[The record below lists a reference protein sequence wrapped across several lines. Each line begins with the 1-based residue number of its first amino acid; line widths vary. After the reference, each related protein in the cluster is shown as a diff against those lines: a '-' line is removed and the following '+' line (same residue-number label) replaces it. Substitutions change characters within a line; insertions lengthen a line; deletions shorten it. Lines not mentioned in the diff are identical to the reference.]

1 MEQADICHATF
12 KLSDDACTWYMHV
25 LLQVWVS
32 IIHLQAGKYCGS
44 QHRFYWVM
52 FTKDDIKWRCGILEV
67 SFRSLCHSFVMWHDV
82 CLCTVLYFLCACW
95 CTMSI
100 LYVLYVKVLMGLP
113 KIPFFSAA
121 VETHSYRRTIQRSA
135 FVVAQ
140 LIVPGGVCV
149 RVCVYCMCTCVCT
162 YACACCLV

>member
-1 MEQADICHATF
+1 
-12 KLSDDACTWYMHV
+12 
-25 LLQVWVS
+25 
-32 IIHLQAGKYCGS
+32 
-44 QHRFYWVM
+44 
-52 FTKDDIKWRCGILEV
+52 
-67 SFRSLCHSFVMWHDV
+67 
-82 CLCTVLYFLCACW
+82 
-95 CTMSI
+95 MSI

-149 RVCVYCMCTCVCT
+149 RVCVLYLYLCMYICVCLLLGINSVGCVP
-162 YACACCLV
+162 AGDSV